1 MTNLSPFTSP
11 FIAEDTP
18 TMGGILTEIDNI
30 TDLSDTRRRDLK
42 SDVRSLC
49 RLLGKHPSEVPANI
63 NWLHVRVRRIVP
75 AAHDIS
81 KKRLSNI
88 KSGVLKALA
97 LTGCSRERSDWL
109 RPPSSSWQNLL
120 SNITDKHDLWKLT
133 QFAQYCTAIDI
144 EPCQVTDVHIFGLL
158 KILTEESFTNK
169 PDQVVVNAVKT

>member
-1 MTNLSPFTSP
+1 MTNSSPFTSP

-88 KSGVLKALA
+88 KSGVLKTLA
-97 LTGCSRERSDWL
+97 LTGCSRERSDW
-109 RPPSSSWQNLL
+109 SM
-120 SNITDKHDLWKLT
+120 
-133 QFAQYCTAIDI
+133 CT
-144 EPCQVTDVHIFGLL
+144 
-158 KILTEESFTNK
+158 S
-169 PDQVVVNAVKT
+169 